1 MSPAKKFAS
10 LARAFLYPSC
20 ASFST
25 NGKVT
30 AFNASVLDSDK
41 DKTEKV
47 RAQLEHQLEEHA
59 NDGWEF
65 DGQYTFSYDI
75 GLTGCF
81 GGKTGKTASEGVV
94 RQLVFRKEM

>member
-1 MSPAKKFAS
+1 MAT
-10 LARAFLYPSC
+10 Y
-20 ASFST
+20 T
-25 NGKVT
+25 YKVT